1 MTRWMVVV
9 VMKMGDVVVM
19 MIVGVV
25 IVVMVVCKEMKRQ
38 TLDWN

>member
-1 MTRWMVVV
+1 M
-9 VMKMGDVVVM
+9 MKMGDVVVM